1 MEKKKNGNG
10 NGKHW
15 KVKEVEILKKM
26 KNEGKTF
33 EAIAKELRELGFHR
47 SSDSVKHKYQDLR
60 ANGYKNG
67 DGKKKTWSDEEV
79 DYLQQLLMEGKSLSE
94 IYKHFPSRTKNSIR
108 SKIGHLQKKLVNE
121 LSQQTEEH
129 DKKVEEKRKF
139 EQEIYDLL
147 TKDETKTRQKTRE
160 ENNLKNLES
169 N

>member
-26 KNEGKTF
+26 KKEGETF
-33 EAIAKELRELGFHR
+33 EAIANELKERGFVR
-47 SSDSVKHKYQDLR
+47 TGDSVKHKYQDLR

-79 DYLQQLLMEGKSLSE
+79 VLLKQLLMEGKSLSE

-108 SKIGHLQKKLVNE
+108 SKIRNLDEKFVKALLEDIENYDE
-121 LSQQTEEH
+121 
-129 DKKVEEKRKF
+129 EEKKMW
-139 EQEIYDLL
+139 QEIYDLL
-147 TKDETKTRQKTRE
+147 TKEKTEDEGGKPFKKPRTK
-160 ENNLKNLES
+160 LKF
-169 N
+169 